1 VSHKFHDVTHH
12 GLDAVAVRF
21 IQEAQLLMAD
31 ANPTVSLNSS
41 RLEYIWQV
49 GNADLFDGMKTADEV
64 SCLRGR
70 LLKEAAGAGCDRQEC
85 AAIAAG
91 TVKNR
96 GHTTHVEPSAAS
108 CHLCCCASQRPKDTP
123 THLPRPAWCGAC
135 PVQEF
140 RSTVF
145 GVLDQLKL
153 VHIVIFLLSL
163 GGCLFFLL
171 ALVRPFLRRTSKETR
186 QIAEMLSQLPNDMDL
201 EALVGQALAAG
212 GSRAGRVGASASSG
226 SVCFDTPE
234 CCAWLT
240 GPQQPSGGMVADLD
254 GTNRCR

>member
-1 VSHKFHDVTHH
+1 MSIVFGTCPHRTTECLRADKSTCFPVSHKFHDVTHH

-64 SCLRGR
+64 SCLGSMNVTDRVGVP
-70 LLKEAAGAGCDRQEC
+70 LLLGLSKTVMAHNTCGA
-85 AAIAAG
+85 
-91 TVKNR
+91 
-96 GHTTHVEPSAAS
+96 
-108 CHLCCCASQRPKDTP
+108 LCCIQSLVLLFIPIPKRHRHMHTPTDTP
-123 THLPRPAWCGAC
+123 THLPPPACCGRAC
-135 PVQEF
+135 PVQDF

-212 GSRAGRVGASASSG
+212 GPRAGRV
-226 SVCFDTPE
+226 VTCIIWQRLF
-234 CCAWLT
+234 
-240 GPQQPSGGMVADLD
+240 
-254 GTNRCR
+254 